1 MKKPLHSRPFFME
14 GLLLMATLFW
24 GVSFVWCKMISD
36 TGVDTNAYVAI
47 RYAIAVA
54 IMLPIFW
61 KDVRQATKQDVL
73 HGLVLGILYYG
84 AQATQVWGLMY
95 TTPANGSF
103 ITAAY
108 VVLVPVTS
116 WIILKNKPQKRLF
129 LAIAMCVAGLYVLNF
144 SGNEG
149 LQMNLGN
156 LITMFC
162 AVIWSIQVTYLSYA
176 GRTTKTSLLTILP
189 LMFAS
194 VIAGAAALFTG
205 GFRMDG
211 VPMGTFLGVVVLLV
225 LFPTIGSGLAQSYAQ
240 KYIEPTRA
248 AVIYTTESVFA
259 CGLSVLLGYDALSVH
274 LLLGG
279 ALIVGA
285 ILVNEVKLPSRTHK
299 EEVSDEPC

>member
-103 ITAAY
+103 ISAAF

-116 WIILKNKPQKRLF
+116 WIIL
-129 LAIAMCVAGLYVLNF
+129 
-144 SGNEG
+144 
-149 LQMNLGN
+149 
-156 LITMFC
+156 
-162 AVIWSIQVTYLSYA
+162 
-176 GRTTKTSLLTILP
+176 
-189 LMFAS
+189 
-194 VIAGAAALFTG
+194 
-205 GFRMDG
+205 
-211 VPMGTFLGVVVLLV
+211 
-225 LFPTIGSGLAQSYAQ
+225 
-240 KYIEPTRA
+240 
-248 AVIYTTESVFA
+248 
-259 CGLSVLLGYDALSVH
+259 
-274 LLLGG
+274 
-279 ALIVGA
+279 
-285 ILVNEVKLPSRTHK
+285 
-299 EEVSDEPC
+299 